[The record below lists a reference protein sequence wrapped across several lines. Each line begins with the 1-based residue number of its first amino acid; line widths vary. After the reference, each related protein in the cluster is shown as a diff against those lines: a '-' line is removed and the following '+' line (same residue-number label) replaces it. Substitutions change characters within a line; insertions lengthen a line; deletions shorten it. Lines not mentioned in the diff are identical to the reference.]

1 MYPEGCSNQTV
12 QTTIY
17 YRIRSWDGC
26 VLELGQ
32 APVLVAFPTFV
43 EEPGTLLEAAPF

>member
-1 MYPEGCSNQTV
+1 M
-12 QTTIY
+12 
-17 YRIRSWDGC
+17 
-26 VLELGQ
+26 LELGQ